1 MDISEE
7 ILVAG
12 ALMLRQKALP
22 AKGHF
27 ALWTSVL
34 RKSYVDDALAIFGGA
49 KLGVGVV
56 YSLVPKLSSPIFL
69 RSSGGSDWKK
79 SPFLSIGSGE
89 PSEGQTSFSI
99 KLILYEKV

>member
-1 MDISEE
+1 
-7 ILVAG
+7 
-12 ALMLRQKALP
+12 MLRQKALP

-69 RSSGGSDWKK
+69 EKFGRQRLEKI
-79 SPFLSIGSGE
+79 SIFVYRFRRALGRTDKFFH
-89 PSEGQTSFSI
+89 QINFI
-99 KLILYEKV
+99 